1 LKKLLQPRVG
11 VGAVIF
17 LVTLGIAI
25 PDSPGRSR
33 STAIAMAS
41 TRSSELLAK
50 AERDYFDFLQKRSL
64 PLRLRLGLPIDQ
76 LPDLSEERVVADA
89 RYGASLAEKLR
100 GLREHEL
107 THDESLSLDVLRE
120 EAQELSDARRDFWLT
135 FPVTPDASPQ
145 RLVQQVFT
153 TWRFETPQDLERYAA
168 LLTRYAALVHQMEN
182 KLREQAR
189 RGIRLPKAETV
200 VVAETYRAAIAEPA
214 DSFFFVAA
222 ERLERV
228 PEQDRAPFSRLV
240 ESLIA
245 SRINPALESL
255 AAYVTGDYARKAP
268 ASVGLEQY
276 NGGKAYYR
284 RLVRLYTTLDVTP
297 EEVHRFGLGEVE
309 RLNRE
314 LDDVRSAVG
323 FEGSLAEF
331 RRSLRNNPNFVPATP
346 EDIGERLLEAQ
357 KRIESKIPLF
367 FGHLPSE
374 PAGIRR
380 LAPTLEGAMTY
391 GFYQAPTA
399 SDRRGYYYYNGA
411 SLKDRSLLNA
421 AALIYH
427 ELVPGHHFQVSLQQE
442 NGDLPAFRRESGW
455 IAYTEGWGE
464 YASSLAGEMGMYED
478 PYDYAGRL
486 MMDALLSARLVV
498 DTGMNALGWSRAR
511 AIAYMKE
518 NTLESDSQIA
528 AETLRYSCD
537 VPGQALACKVGSA
550 KIRDLRQKAERRLGT
565 SFDVRR
571 FHDAVLGSGPMP
583 LATLER
589 HLDWFIDS
597 ERARGSVAV
606 AGR

>member
-1 LKKLLQPRVG
+1 VKNLLQARTG

-25 PDSPGRSR
+25 PDSPGRAR
-33 STAIAMAS
+33 SAAIAMAS

-50 AERDYFDFLQKRSL
+50 AEKDYFDFLQKRSL
-64 PLRLRLGLPIDQ
+64 TLRLRLGLPIDE
-76 LPDLSEERVVADA
+76 LPDISEERLIADA

-107 THDESLSLDVLRE
+107 THDESLSLDMLRE
-120 EAQELSDARRDFWLT
+120 EARELSEARRDYWLT
-135 FPVTPDASPQ
+135 FPVTPHASPQ
-145 RLVQQVFT
+145 RLVQQVVT
-153 TWRFETPQDLERYAA
+153 TWRFETPQDLDRYAA
-168 LLTRYAALVHQMEN
+168 LLTRYATLIRQMED

-189 RGIRLPKAETV
+189 RGIRLPKAETGL
-200 VVAETYRAAIAEPA
+200 VAETYRAAIAEPPE
-214 DSFFFVAA
+214 SFFFVVP

-228 PEQDRAPFSRLV
+228 PEQDRAPFSRRV

-268 ASVGLEQY
+268 ASVGLGQY

-284 RLVRLYTTLDVTP
+284 RLIRLYTTLDVTP
-297 EEVHRFGLGEVE
+297 EEVHELGLAEVE

-314 LDDVRSAVG
+314 LDEVRAAVG
-323 FEGSLAEF
+323 FEGSVSEF
-331 RRSLRNNPNFVPATP
+331 RRRLRNDPTFVPTTP
-346 EDIGERLLEAQ
+346 EDIGEKLYEAQ

-367 FGHLPSE
+367 FGHLPSA

-380 LAPTLEGAMTY
+380 LAPTLEGTMTY

-399 SDRRGYYYYNGA
+399 SDRRGYYYYNGS
-411 SLKDRSLLNA
+411 SLKERSLLNA
-421 AALIYH
+421 AALVYR

-442 NGDLPAFRRESGW
+442 NGELPGFRRESSW
-455 IAYTEGWGE
+455 TAYTEGWGE

-478 PYDYAGRL
+478 PYDRAGRL
-486 MMDALLSARLVV
+486 MMDAFLSARLVV
-498 DTGMNALGWSRAR
+498 DTGMNALGWTRAR

-518 NTLESDSQIA
+518 NTFESDSQIA
-528 AETLRYSCD
+528 AETLRDSCD
-537 VPGQALACKVGSA
+537 IPGQALAYKIGAA
-550 KIRDLRQKAERRLGT
+550 KIREMRQKAERRLGT

-571 FHDAVLGSGPMP
+571 FHDAVLDSGPMP
-583 LATLER
+583 LAILER
-589 HLDWFIDS
+589 HVDWFIDA
-597 ERARGSVAV
+597 ERARASAT
-606 AGR
+606 ASR